1 MLDEANGVADVLR
14 AELEGEKSKTEG
26 LQATETLV
34 EELRRDIAEKDDFI
48 KQLEGGMKK
57 SDSELKEQLR
67 LREGEFK
74 DKMNLV
80 MKDNTVL
87 LKRCR
92 ELESAVAEFQVS
104 NQWCVIYNII
114 AHKHL

>member
-1 MLDEANGVADVLR
+1 MLDEANGAADELR
-14 AELEGEKSKTEG
+14 VDLESEKVKAEGF
-26 LQATETLV
+26 QAMETLT
-34 EELRRDIAEKDDFI
+34 EELRREIAEKDDFI

-104 NQWCVIYNII
+104 INPEC
-114 AHKHL
+114 AH